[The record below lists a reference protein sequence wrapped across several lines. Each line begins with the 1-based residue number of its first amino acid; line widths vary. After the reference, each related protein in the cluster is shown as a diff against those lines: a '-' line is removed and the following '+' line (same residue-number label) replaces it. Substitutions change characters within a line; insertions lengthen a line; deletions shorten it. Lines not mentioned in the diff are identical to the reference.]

1 MKSKKIKI
9 KHRKYNLYSRKKSK
23 GKQALA
29 IILTIV
35 IAAALCVLGFGLGRP
50 LMEYFNGNKQQ
61 TSSQTSESTS
71 GSTSDTAS
79 QSTAESTGETS
90 EPAPEVVEK
99 TEVHY
104 ISSAALK
111 SAATLDRAL
120 AAAKSKGCTTVV
132 VTLRES
138 GGAFLYKTAIEVIK
152 DNEELANALTAEEIF
167 DAVNSAGMTAY
178 ARICTLKDHISGGYI
193 EGIKYMTADGYGWLD
208 AAPNNGGK
216 PWLSPFESKTLKYL
230 GEITAE
236 LSSAGFEKII
246 LTDVMY
252 PAFHPADY
260 DKYLTHISQ
269 LNDSNYRASVLW
281 RVVSA
286 CQSAAKSNGTDVMV
300 EMSME
305 DITSAEKLGTSAE
318 MANDRTRLGSAEL
331 LIVFS
336 SQGKEPYT
344 AAKSF
349 IGQMK
354 ATYGNAQFSVV
365 LSKDETDQ
373 AEKAFL
379 EENITVFYE

>member
-9 KHRKYNLYSRKKSK
+9 KHRKYNLYNRKKSK

-61 TSSQTSESTS
+61 TTSQSSESTSESTS
-71 GSTSDTAS
+71 GTAS
-79 QSTAESTGETS
+79 QSNTESTDDTS
-90 EPAPEVVEK
+90 EPAPDEIEN

-111 SAATLDRAL
+111 SVATLDRAL
-120 AAAKSKGCTTVV
+120 ATAKSKGCTTVV

-138 GGAFLYKTAIEVIK
+138 GGTFLYKTAIEGVK
-152 DNEELANALTAEEIF
+152 DNEELTNALTAKEIF
-167 DAVNSAGMTAY
+167 DAVDGAGMNAY
-178 ARICTLKDHISGGYI
+178 ARICTLRDHVSGGYI
-193 EGIKYMTADGYGWLD
+193 AGIKYMTADGYGWLD

-246 LTDVMY
+246 LTDTMY

-260 DKYLTHISQ
+260 DKYLSHISK
-269 LNDSNYRASVLW
+269 LNDSNHRAAVLW
-281 RVVSA
+281 RVVSS
-286 CQSAAKSNGTDVMV
+286 CQSAAKSNGADVMV
-300 EMSME
+300 EMNME

-318 MANDRTRLGSAEL
+318 MANDRTKLSTAEL

-336 SQGKEPYT
+336 SQGKDPYT

-354 ATYGNAQFSVV
+354 ATYGNMKFSVV
-365 LSKDETDQ
+365 LSKGETER